1 MTASGL
7 LPEDRK
13 AWLLAIGQ
21 RLKAEYDASAQPVP
35 PRLAALVKK
44 LEAPAVASVP
54 ESAPPAEPRAG
65 RVEDEPSGPQ
75 SGGSTA
81 ASPTAAATFRCGAA
95 AA

>member
-1 MTASGL
+1 MSGSGL
-7 LPEDRK
+7 MPEDRK

-44 LEAPAVASVP
+44 LEAPGVASVP
-54 ESAPPAEPRAG
+54 ESAPRAD
-65 RVEDEPSGPQ
+65 RIEEPSGPE

-81 ASPTAAATFRCGAA
+81 ASPTVAGTFRCGAA

>member
-1 MTASGL
+1 MSGSGL

-35 PRLAALVKK
+35 PRLAALVKQ
-44 LEAPAVASVP
+44 LETPAVPGGAQDTTAGLVP
-54 ESAPPAEPRAG
+54 G
-65 RVEDEPSGPQ
+65 RVKGEPSGPDTTD
-75 SGGSTA
+75 GSTA
-81 ASPTAAATFRCGAA
+81 ASPVAAATLRCGAA

>member
-1 MTASGL
+1 MSGSGL

-44 LEAPAVASVP
+44 LEAPAVASAP
-54 ESAPPAEPRAG
+54 ESAPPARGSAG
-65 RVEDEPSGPQ
+65 GVDDEASSPK
-75 SGGSTA
+75 SGGSAA
-81 ASPTAAATFRCGAA
+81 ASPTAAGTFRCGAA

>member
-1 MTASGL
+1 MSGSGL

-44 LEAPAVASVP
+44 LEAPGVVSVP
-54 ESAPPAEPRAG
+54 ESAQPAEPRAG
-65 RVEDEPSGPQ
+65 RVEEPSGPG

-81 ASPTAAATFRCGAA
+81 ASPTAAGTFHCGAA